1 MADGRQM
8 VEALRALASHSADN
22 TVLES
27 LEKGQF
33 RAVFGPIGINRNLN
47 GQSLDMAQAKQLVEN
62 GNAAIA
68 AGEFPPLR
76 LRKGA
81 VKTKMDV
88 HAHGDSEHIVGLIS
102 KFAIGKDRNGTDAV
116 VFVGQCYDTTEHARH
131 AAQLVK
137 AKQYKFGSWEVEA
150 ASMQCSTCGKVI
162 SNYADLCPHVRVVTG
177 SGGKFLVAKTRG
189 TQLAMHNPKPSGWV
203 LIEKADTGA
212 TPETEILEVAAARL
226 AQTENQ
232 EEPMADKKQQAPAED
247 TGQVEAQAA
256 KATDVK
262 ALEDRIAELEAENKT
277 LTATN
282 AELTEKVDGF
292 EATAKE
298 SRIDALLADMK
309 ERGMNIEDDA
319 KEKERLS
326 GLDEAV
332 LAAEEGIVSKLPI
345 PAAAAADEGEGEAPK
360 AAAANLATASPEK
373 LAARASQVSPQNV
386 ATDGGE
392 KTKAQQTLDKY
403 KAAARGESEE

>member
-1 MADGRQM
+1 
-8 VEALRALASHSADN
+8 
-22 TVLES
+22 
-27 LEKGQF
+27 
-33 RAVFGPIGINRNLN
+33 
-47 GQSLDMAQAKQLVEN
+47 
-62 GNAAIA
+62 
-68 AGEFPPLR
+68 
-76 LRKGA
+76 
-81 VKTKMDV
+81 
-88 HAHGDSEHIVGLIS
+88 
-102 KFAIGKDRNGTDAV
+102 
-116 VFVGQCYDTTEHARH
+116 
-131 AAQLVK
+131 
-137 AKQYKFGSWEVEA
+137 
-150 ASMQCSTCGKVI
+150 
-162 SNYADLCPHVRVVTG
+162 
-177 SGGKFLVAKTRG
+177 
-189 TQLAMHNPKPSGWV
+189 MHNPKPSGWV